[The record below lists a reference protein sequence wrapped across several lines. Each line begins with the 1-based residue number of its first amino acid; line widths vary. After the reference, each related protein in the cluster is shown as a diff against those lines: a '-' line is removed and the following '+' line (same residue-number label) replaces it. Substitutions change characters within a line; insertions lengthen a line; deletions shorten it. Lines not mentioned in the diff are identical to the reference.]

1 MVGKGEGARVEMAGQ
16 GLLRLLAGEQPSL
29 KNHDKASSLGSF
41 LDFWAGSRHAA
52 VLLSPE
58 DEVSLT
64 PS

>member
-29 KNHDKASSLGSF
+29 KSHDKASSLGSF
-41 LDFWAGSRHAA
+41 LDFWAGSRHAV

-58 DEVSLT
+58 AEVSLM